1 VTLDGVLIERASL
14 HNENEVNRLGLG
26 VLMMEHPSTAPRGPD
41 DDCTV
46 EVFVRVKRA
55 GEVIPKI
62 IGLDSVRRSY
72 ASRTNSSADHT
83 AGPDPSRTNSSA
95 DHTAGPDASRTNSSA
110 DHTTGPDPDLS
121 CTYRPRYRLPDVCPV
136 CGSQT
141 ERMVSGEMKEEE
153 EEDAGPAPVTV
164 RCTGGGTTCSA
175 QAVEQIRSEIVTI
188 DSAELWIDCY
198 YLSHPTVY
206 PLSCQPLLF
215 SGCHEH

>member
-1 VTLDGVLIERASL
+1 MTLDGVLIERASL

-55 GEVIPKI
+55 GEVIPKV

-72 ASRTNSSADHT
+72 
-83 AGPDPSRTNSSA
+83 
-95 DHTAGPDASRTNSSA
+95 ASRTNSSA

-141 ERMVSGEMKEEE
+141 ERMVSRELKEE

-164 RCTGGGTTCSA
+164 RCTGGGLTCSA
-175 QAVEQIRSEIVTI
+175 QAVEQIRSEIATI
-188 DSAELWIDCY
+188 DSAELCIDCY
-198 YLSHPTVY
+198 YLSHPTVD
-206 PLSCQPLLF
+206 
-215 SGCHEH
+215 

>member
-1 VTLDGVLIERASL
+1 MIDDDGHLTMISLCCFIHEAVLEPVTLDGVLIERASL

-26 VLMMEHPSTAPRGPD
+26 VMVMEHPSTAPRGPD
-41 DDCTV
+41 NDCTV

-83 AGPDPSRTNSSA
+83 AGSDPSRTNSSA
-95 DHTAGPDASRTNSSA
+95 DHTA
-110 DHTTGPDPDLS
+110 GPDPDLS

-141 ERMVSGEMKEEE
+141 ERMVSGEIKEE

-164 RCTGGGTTCSA
+164 RCTGGGATCSA
-175 QAVEQIRSEIVTI
+175 QAVEQIR
-188 DSAELWIDCY
+188 
-198 YLSHPTVY
+198 
-206 PLSCQPLLF
+206 
-215 SGCHEH
+215 